1 MHAFMPTGS
10 VSPPLQP
17 LPNTTA
23 PYTASV
29 KAASGAVLGGQQQQH
44 PHQEQHQ
51 AQVPTPAVAEAR
63 PIQPHRLN
71 SSKSTYAS
79 TSTLDEAAVSEGF
92 EQIAAKS
99 CLRCRDRK
107 VKCDKIYPNCGR
119 CLSRKEACGYKVGMI
134 ISTRPITSNADESAE
149 DKERDSDTDFR
160 SSRPRPADQD
170 FDHHLRHEVAAGSYE
185 LAQETPGR
193 PPPSEPGAELPSRP
207 IARLPQ
213 RPLSNHVIYAVK
225 SNRYYDSAPPQGAA
239 YEDTAFYPPMA
250 AQSTSADYA
259 DTMQSTHTYQ
269 ERLELPQDTLL
280 AWHRLIGRDDIGERS
295 VDWQL
300 ARPAMATSLQRHL
313 LEASMHSCCSHLPA
327 FRPFASR
334 VQYFKE
340 NIDRLDLSSQIIVS
354 VLVSLGARASPHS
367 ALLGVDGVDIES
379 GQTPV
384 SLLLTAGERRETA
397 WRSIASRAVELCSR
411 PEIVQAPS
419 RQNVESLLAISA
431 MLKLCETRP
440 TRARYFLRN
449 VVGMFEDLQTSDM
462 MSEAEV
468 RDLKA
473 AVGPTVYESDARVA
487 AYLSMPVLIGNRDVK
502 SYFDGANIII
512 PDLKSAS
519 LMNDLL
525 AILSPARGPLDRIKF
540 DDALEIAAYYVCAIQ
555 RSYAAIC
562 SSRSAFN
569 SLLTEIPKLWTYI
582 DSAHSA
588 VQHLHRTLVSL
599 DLRDAYSDHAIE
611 YDLLISV
618 RLDTRLIDVI
628 NLTHSFLCR
637 QLDRSWPEQDHLA
650 LQQLTALSERRVRKA
665 LKLLSFYAK
674 VFSDSRDKHLVYHL
688 FLQLDILPAWPD
700 MVSQRVGEPT
710 AFGPLNEES
719 ALTEQ
724 ELDWF
729 VKALEMACFY
739 TPSVNAQLEIIKRG
753 REQRRSAPT
762 SLYNFDLAPAAP
774 AHYHEVS
781 SSSGAGSSP
790 SDIGLN
796 GEGRYDH
803 SNTNPRLA
811 EMLTGAHANRI
822 VTASSILSTVPALAA
837 DPTYTIPC
845 RARGVPDRPVYTY
858 GPYEPPANLSEH
870 SSRSPVDAVVDKT
883 TADQQPWVMDSDLEC
898 MLSGATRSSEAS
910 ITELYANGTRS
921 DGTQLHAL
929 ANSHSH
935 SHSHSDAE
943 LVPNKPASDS
953 TIFARRRSQDWYSAP
968 VRYSQN
974 STSNSTA
981 SFEPPHAGPGGVY
994 QENGRWAGA
1003 ISNW

>member
-17 LPNTTA
+17 LPTTMA
-23 PYTASV
+23 TYITSATASQG
-29 KAASGAVLGGQQQQH
+29 AAILDGQQQQQYEH
-44 PHQEQHQ
+44 PL
-51 AQVPTPAVAEAR
+51 PTPAVAEAR
-63 PIQPHRLN
+63 PIQPH
-71 SSKSTYAS
+71 SSKSTSVS
-79 TSTLDEAAVSEGF
+79 TSTLDEGVLDGF

-107 VKCDKIYPNCGR
+107 VKCDRLYPNCGR
-119 CLSRKEACGYKVGMI
+119 CLSRKEACGYKVGMMMYV
-134 ISTRPITSNADESAE
+134 STKPITSNADESCE

-160 SSRPRPADQD
+160 SSRPRPIDQD
-170 FDHHLRHEVAAGSYE
+170 YNHHLRHEVPGASYE
-185 LAQETPGR
+185 LAQETLGGPL
-193 PPPSEPGAELPSRP
+193 PQPDASMPSRS

-225 SNRYYDSAPPQGAA
+225 SNRYYDSAPPQDAP
-239 YEDTAFYPPMA
+239 YEDTGFYPPMA
-250 AQSTSADYA
+250 AQSTSDDYA
-259 DTMQSTHTYQ
+259 DAMQTTQTYR
-269 ERLELPQDTLL
+269 ERLDLPQDTLL

-300 ARPAMATSLQRHL
+300 ARPTMATSLQRHL

-340 NIDRLDLSSQIIVS
+340 NMDRLDLSSQIIVS

-367 ALLGVDGVDIES
+367 TLIGVDGVDIES

-384 SLLLTAGERRETA
+384 SLLLTAGQRRETA

-411 PEIVQAPS
+411 PEVVQAPS

-449 VVGMFEDLQTSDM
+449 VVGMFEDLQASDT

-487 AYLSMPVLIGNRDVK
+487 AYLSMAVLISDQDVEN
-502 SYFDGANIII
+502 YFDGANIII
-512 PDLKSAS
+512 PDLRTAS

-525 AILSPARGPLDRIKF
+525 AILSPARGALDRNTF
-540 DDALEIAAYYVCAIQ
+540 DDALGIAAYYVCAIQ
-555 RSYAAIC
+555 RSYAGIC
-562 SSRSAFN
+562 SSRRASSSF
-569 SLLTEIPKLWTYI
+569 LTEIPKLWTYI
-582 DSAHSA
+582 DSAHGA

-599 DLRDAYSDHAIE
+599 DLRDDYSNHAIE

-637 QLDRSWPEQDHLA
+637 QLERSWSEQDHIT

-688 FLQLDILPAWPD
+688 FLQLDILPAWAD
-700 MVSQRVGEPT
+700 MVPQRVGEPT

-739 TPSVNAQLEIIKRG
+739 TPSANAQLETIKRG
-753 REQRRSAPT
+753 REQRRSTPT
-762 SLYNFDLAPAAP
+762 SRYNYNFAPAAP
-774 AHYHEVS
+774 AYYHEAS
-781 SSSGAGSSP
+781 SSSGADSSP
-790 SDIGLN
+790 KDVGLN

-803 SNTNPRLA
+803 SSSNSCLVEVPPGTHPNHM
-811 EMLTGAHANRI
+811 ETS
-822 VTASSILSTVPALAA
+822 SSILSTIPAVASES
-837 DPTYTIPC
+837 TFVIPS
-845 RARGVPDRPVYTY
+845 RACGVTDPVYTY
-858 GPYEPPANLSEH
+858 DPYEPPANLSEH
-870 SSRSPVDAVVDKT
+870 SSHSPADAVVDKT
-883 TADQQPWVMDSDLEC
+883 TADQHPWAMDSELEC

-910 ITELYANGTRS
+910 ISELYLTETRG
-921 DGTQLHAL
+921 DGSQLHA
-929 ANSHSH
+929 HSH
-935 SHSHSDAE
+935 PDSQ
-943 LVPNKPASDS
+943 LVSSKPAGNSNL
-953 TIFARRRSQDWYSAP
+953 FARRRSQDWYLAP
-968 VRYSQN
+968 IRYSQN
-974 STSNSTA
+974 SAPTSTVSSSS
-981 SFEPPHAGPGGVY
+981 SFGHSHAGPGGVY
-994 QENGRWAGA
+994 QENARWAGVT
-1003 ISNW
+1003 SNW